1 MAIEQ
6 ASPTAPHW
14 SHSQWQAA
22 LSGEQAKEPE
32 RAGFV
37 AEGSGG
43 IVGFSVAS
51 RAGALAELESV
62 VVSELARRNGIGKAL
77 CQQVMDWSRYAGA
90 NELELEVRASSDG
103 ALALYRSLGFVEQGR
118 RREYYRNPTE
128 DAVLMAVPLHS

>member
-1 MAIEQ
+1 MAGSAQ
-6 ASPTAPHW
+6 RRASKRARARRLCRGRPVEASWDFPLPAVRARWRSWRAW
-14 SHSQWQAA
+14 S
-22 LSGEQAKEPE
+22 
-32 RAGFV
+32 
-37 AEGSGG
+37 
-43 IVGFSVAS
+43 
-51 RAGALAELESV
+51 
-62 VVSELARRNGIGKAL
+62 VSELARRNGIGKAL